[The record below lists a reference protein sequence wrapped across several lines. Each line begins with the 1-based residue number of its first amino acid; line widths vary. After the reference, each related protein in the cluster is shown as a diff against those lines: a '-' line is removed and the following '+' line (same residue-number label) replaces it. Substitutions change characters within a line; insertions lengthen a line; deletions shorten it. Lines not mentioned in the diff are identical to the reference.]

1 MPKILVISAFAA
13 MLILAE
19 HDQAHRALGAD
30 PESASVPPGQA
41 AFERQIRNYFEQL
54 ERDQAT
60 ADAERRAAGI
70 SAVPAPAPPNSQ
82 LAPAPA
88 PAPTPIPG
96 SIAAP
101 SAAESNRPI
110 RFTHRAG
117 RFSVVMPRTPKCST
131 EHFGGAAPPVTQ
143 ALLLIDRSEYQV
155 TFRDMLPEE
164 MQILKSDA
172 AAFDR
177 TFQQWLD
184 WVVQKLHAR
193 LEHRVRRAVVGQTA
207 WEFEIVLTDDR
218 HFIGWYVLVGNR
230 LYQVNILGPGL
241 TVDHPTTREF
251 IDSFQILES
260 P

>member
-1 MPKILVISAFAA
+1 MPKIIVISAFAV
-13 MLILAE
+13 MLILA
-19 HDQAHRALGAD
+19 AHGQTYRALGAD
-30 PESASVPPGQA
+30 PETASVPPGQA
-41 AFERQIRNYFEQL
+41 EFERQVRNYFEQL
-54 ERDQAT
+54 ERDQAA

-88 PAPTPIPG
+88 PAPIPRN
-96 SIAAP
+96 IEAP
-101 SAAESNRPI
+101 SGTESNRPI
-110 RFTHRAG
+110 RFTHRTG

-184 WVVQKLHAR
+184 WVVQKLQAR
-193 LEHRVRRAVVGQTA
+193 LEHRVRRAVVRQTA
-207 WEFEIVLTDDR
+207 WEFEVVLPDDR
-218 HFIGWYVLVGNR
+218 HLIGWYVLAGNR